1 MSRSNKD
8 IVREFMATARRGDV
22 EALRALFHPEFRI
35 VEADGLP
42 YGGTRRGVE
51 GLLGL
56 VHEVFS
62 TWKDCRVEVR
72 QLVAEDDCVFVLAE
86 MSGRGRA
93 EAEPFRVPIAE
104 LYRFRDGCIVEI
116 RPFYFDTKR
125 LHDAHFGRGGSA
137 GATRRGGEVVG
148 GLASQS
154 E

>member
-22 EALRALFHPEFRI
+22 ETLRALFHPEFRI

-72 QLVAEDDCVFVLAE
+72 QLVAEDDCVIVLAE
-86 MSGRGRA
+86 MSGVGRA
-93 EAEPFRVPIAE
+93 DPQPFRVPIAE
-104 LYRFRDGCIVEI
+104 LYRFEDGRIVEI

-125 LHDAHFGRGGSA
+125 LYDAHFGRDG
-137 GATRRGGEVVG
+137 T
-148 GLASQS
+148 
-154 E
+154 